1 LENTKAKITLSDI
14 PQVEHRPID
23 LDAVLHPD
31 QAFWARSADVWA
43 FCARVERDFWP
54 RWQG

>member
-1 LENTKAKITLSDI
+1 MDNIINQALPDI